1 LDARSSGPSL
11 LYLRVMV
18 QVIPLAP
25 ALGAEIRGVDASRP
39 LDDATF
45 AGIRD
50 AWHQHLVIVLR
61 GQDLDEEAQVRFAER
76 FGALSPIH
84 TDHHSPTNK
93 AVMYIGN
100 RKKDG
105 RMVGA
110 LPLGEMQFHSD
121 QCYKERPAAGTMLY
135 GIEIPAEGGNT
146 LFANAYKAYEA
157 LPALVRQ
164 RIEGRKA
171 VHVYDY
177 GGGVLDRRNMV
188 EPEAGVSFAHPVAR
202 THPATGRKAL
212 YVNRLMTHHIEGL
225 LREESEE
232 LLALMF
238 ETLERPEFIYEHRW
252 RVGDLVLWD
261 NRCTLHARRDFD
273 PAESRW
279 LRRVTIQGERPR

>member
-1 LDARSSGPSL
+1 MEIVRLSS
-11 LYLRVMV
+11 
-18 QVIPLAP
+18 
-25 ALGAEIRGVDASRP
+25 ALGAEIRGVDVSRT

-45 AGIRD
+45 ERVRG
-50 AWHQHLVIVLR
+50 AWHEHLVIVLR
-61 GQDLDEEAQVRFAER
+61 GQELDEEAQVRFAER

-105 RMVGA
+105 KLVGA

-121 QCYKERPAAGTMLY
+121 QCYKERPAMGTMLY
-135 GIEIPAEGGNT
+135 AIEIPAEGGNT

-157 LPALVRQ
+157 LPAEVKQ

-171 VHVYDY
+171 VQVYDY
-177 GGGVLDRRNMV
+177 GGGVLDRKHMV
-188 EPEAGVSFAHPVAR
+188 KPEEGVSFAHPVAR
-202 THPATGRKAL
+202 THPATSRKAL

-225 LREESEE
+225 PHEESER

-238 ETLERPEFIYEHRW
+238 ETIERPEFVYEHRW
-252 RVGDLVLWD
+252 RIGDLVLWD

-273 PAESRW
+273 PNENRW
-279 LRRVTIQGERPR
+279 LRRVTIQGERPA